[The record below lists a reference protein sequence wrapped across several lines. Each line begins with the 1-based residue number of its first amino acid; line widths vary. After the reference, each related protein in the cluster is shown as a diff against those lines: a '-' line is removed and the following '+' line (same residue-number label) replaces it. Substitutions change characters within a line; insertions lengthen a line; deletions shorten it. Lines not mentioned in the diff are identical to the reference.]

1 MSFGQR
7 LRQLRLERRI
17 NQRELA
23 ARVGID
29 FTYLSKIENE
39 RMSPP
44 AADTIVK
51 LARALQA
58 STDELLLL
66 AHKRPS
72 DIHPFLP
79 PPPTLPAFLPA
90 TSDPSEEDS
99 KALTPPAK
107 KGRARRTHPKP
118 R

>member
-1 MSFGQR
+1 M
-7 LRQLRLERRI
+7 
-17 NQRELA
+17 NQRDLA

-58 STDELLLL
+58 SSDELLLL
-66 AHKRPS
+66 AHKVPS
-72 DIHPFLP
+72 DIGPVITRSP
-79 PPPTLPAFLPA
+79 GLPASPA
-90 TSDPSEEDS
+90 
-99 KALTPPAK
+99 
-107 KGRARRTHPKP
+107 GRCSGLSRLAR
-118 R
+118 